1 MFKFDY
7 QKSQRYFAQVP
18 NEIRDLAAKEL
29 TNFGCT
35 NLSPT
40 HRGLYFSADLKS
52 LYTANYCSSLISRIL
67 APLTSFRCPSEDILY
82 RTAKKIP
89 WDKLISPDNTFA
101 IFSSVSH
108 SKIHHSKFAALRL
121 KDAIADYFRDNT
133 GVRPSI
139 DTKEPDLWINLFVFK
154 DRATISIDT
163 SGGSLHRRGYR
174 IRSGKAPMVETLA
187 AALIKYSEWDGQTPL
202 VDPLCGSGTILCE
215 AYLHATGTPP
225 GILRRKFG
233 FEQLPDFDPALWNAV
248 KNRHQ
253 SRIKPIDDSLISGS
267 DISGRTIKNALY
279 NASKIRADETIRFSQ
294 QEIFS
299 SDGYS
304 NCVIITNPPYG
315 IRLGDDAEM
324 EVFFKNLGD
333 FLKQK
338 CTGTT
343 AYIYFGNKKY
353 LKFIG
358 LRPAW
363 KKPLMNGGLDGS
375 YAKFEL
381 Y

>member
-1 MFKFDY
+1 MFKFEY
-7 QKSQRYFAQVP
+7 QKTQRYFAQVP
-18 NEIRDLAAKEL
+18 NEVMDIAQKEL
-29 TNFGCT
+29 IEFGCT
-35 NLSPT
+35 NVSPT
-40 HRGLYFSADLKS
+40 HRGIYFSADLHA
-52 LYTANYCSSLISRIL
+52 LYTANYCSSLVSRIL
-67 APLTSFRCPSEDILY
+67 APLMSFRCPSEDILY
-82 RTAKKIP
+82 STAKKVP
-89 WDKLISPDNTFA
+89 WDKLFTPNNTFA

-121 KDAIADYFRDNT
+121 KDAIADSFREKF

-139 DTKEPDLWINLFVFK
+139 DTRDPDLWINLFVFK

-187 AALIKYSEWDGQTPL
+187 AALLKFTEWDGKTPF
-202 VDPLCGSGTILCE
+202 VDPLCGSGTIPCE
-215 AYLHATGTPP
+215 AYLYASSTPP
-225 GILRRKFG
+225 GILRNKFG
-233 FEQLPDFDPALWNAV
+233 FEQLPDFDRDLWNSV
-248 KNRHQ
+248 KNERN
-253 SRIKPIDDSLISGS
+253 SKITTVPNDLISGS
-267 DISGRTIKNALY
+267 DISIRIVKNAIY
-279 NASKIRADETIRFSQ
+279 NASKIQADEIINFK
-294 QEIFS
+294 QEDIFTS
-299 SDGYS
+299 EGIKDS
-304 NCVIITNPPYG
+304 IIVTNPPYG

-324 EVFFKNLGD
+324 EVFYKNLGD

-338 CTGTT
+338 CTGST
-343 AYIYFGNKKY
+343 AYIYFGDRKY

-375 YAKFEL
+375 LAKFEL